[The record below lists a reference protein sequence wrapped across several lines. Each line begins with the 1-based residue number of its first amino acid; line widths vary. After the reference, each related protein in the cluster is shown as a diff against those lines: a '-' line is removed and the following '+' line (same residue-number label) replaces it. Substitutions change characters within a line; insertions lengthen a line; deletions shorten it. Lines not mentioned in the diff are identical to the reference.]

1 MSWHELTRAA
11 IVFVVTQGDLD
22 HELVEGFD
30 ASICGPWGLGKAMG
44 WNMPFPWATLLNPS
58 AQLPSL
64 YVFYLKVL
72 NSFPGAV
79 PQCSQIE
86 HQRIA
91 QSPGVDL
98 FIKAD

>member
-44 WNMPFPWATLLNPS
+44 WNMPFP
-58 AQLPSL
+58 
-64 YVFYLKVL
+64 
-72 NSFPGAV
+72 
-79 PQCSQIE
+79 
-86 HQRIA
+86 
-91 QSPGVDL
+91 
-98 FIKAD
+98 